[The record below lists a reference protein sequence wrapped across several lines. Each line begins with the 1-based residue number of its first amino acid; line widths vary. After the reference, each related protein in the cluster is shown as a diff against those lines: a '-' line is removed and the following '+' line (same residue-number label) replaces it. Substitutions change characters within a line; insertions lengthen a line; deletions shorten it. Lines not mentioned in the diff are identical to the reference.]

1 MQALGSAKIQAKQSQ
16 PRFRKIMSARADL
29 QALLDRTAARAG
41 AEQNA
46 SQDKSQ
52 DLAQRAV
59 KLSIGE
65 AMQELKD
72 SSFCLVG
79 ILICLPF
86 LIPLPVLGPLTVPGG
101 LAIAALGWQMIRGRK
116 AVSLPKRLAQVQL
129 SASAWQALAGACARV
144 MRVCERFAKPRLQHW
159 TAGPR
164 GERRAGMFVML
175 SGALLALPL
184 VGLPFN
190 NTLPALCAICA
201 CVALMEEDGLWFV
214 FATFWLITLL
224 YFAVIAY
231 VLIYFGDKYLRTW
244 LLQYLPHWL

>member
-1 MQALGSAKIQAKQSQ
+1 
-16 PRFRKIMSARADL
+16 MSARADL

-41 AEQNA
+41 ADQNA
-46 SQDKSQ
+46 SQDTS
-52 DLAQRAV
+52 QRAGQ
-59 KLSIGE
+59 LSIGE

-116 AVSLPKRLAQVQL
+116 AISLPKKLAQVQL
-129 SASAWQALAGACARV
+129 SGSAWHALAGVCARV

-159 TAGPR
+159 TGGPR
-164 GERRAGMFVML
+164 GERRAGVFVML

-201 CVALMEEDGLWFV
+201 CIALMEEDGLWFV
-214 FATFWLITLL
+214 FAAFWLLITLL

-231 VLIYFGDKYLRTW
+231 VLVYFGDKYLRTW